1 MPVRHDSPVA
11 HHDHPIRVGGDIGFV
26 GYHDHRDA
34 LLAIELADD
43 LHDLV
48 RGARIEVAG
57 RLVGKQYSGMVDQR
71 AGQRDALLLPAGE
84 LTGRVARALGQADA
98 REHLAAAIVALA

>member
-1 MPVRHDSPVA
+1 MS
-11 HHDHPIRVGGDIGFV
+11 GFV
-26 GYHDHRDA
+26 GHHDHRDA

-57 RLVGKQYSGMVDQR
+57 RLVGQQHGGLVDQR
-71 AGQRDALLLPAGE
+71 AGQRDALLLAAGE
-84 LTGRVARALGQADA
+84 LAGRVALAVGQADA
-98 REHLAAAIVALA
+98 RQHLAAAVVALL